1 MPISA
6 SSTPA
11 TTIMPDDRIW
21 PERAGSMTPLLRER
35 AAAIEAQ
42 RELTADVLDALHE
55 RELFRLTLPAHA
67 GGYELPVPVLA
78 AVTEIIAGADAS
90 TAWCLGQAF
99 GCAMSAAFM
108 DEDAAREVFGPPD
121 AVLAWGAGAQGT
133 AVATDGGYRVTGT
146 WKFASGAKHATW
158 LGGHCMVYEADGNPR
173 LGANG
178 VHANRTALF
187 PREQAAIADDWY
199 VMGLRGTR
207 SEGYTVEDLF
217 VESRLTLDRETPAE
231 CRLDSTLYIFPTTN
245 VYASVFSGVALGI
258 ARAMLDDLVGLAR
271 KKSQRGARTSMRD
284 SAVVHTRLAELEAQ
298 LRGRARLPA
307 RDDSRGLGRGGGL
320 PRAHDGAAR
329 PHPARDHVRHQSGDR
344 GLRAGLPPRGRDCD
358 IRGPCLR
365 TQVPRCARGLAASPG
380 APHEL
385 RDGGPPHARPRHRD
399 DLHVT
404 VEACFAPGSGGRGT
418 VSARKLLVHRVWRFP
433 CARIFDAIMLLC
445 ALHSMAQRRL
455 ECAAKESRHTQPK
468 PRTERLRDDR

>member
-1 MPISA
+1 
-6 SSTPA
+6 
-11 TTIMPDDRIW
+11 MPDDGVW
-21 PERAGSMTPLLRER
+21 PERARSMTPLLRER
-35 AAAIEAQ
+35 AAAIEAE

-55 RELFRLTLPAHA
+55 RELFRLTLPAYA
-67 GGYELPVPVLA
+67 GGYELPIPVLA

-108 DEDAAREVFGPPD
+108 DEEASREVFSPPD
-121 AVLAWGAGAQGT
+121 AVLAWGAGAQGA

-158 LGGHCMVYEADGNPR
+158 LGGHCTVYEADGNPR
-173 LGANG
+173 LDANG

-258 ARAMLDDLVGLAR
+258 ARAMLDDLVALVR
-271 KKSQRGARTSMRD
+271 KKSQRGARTSMRE
-284 SAVVHTRLAELEAQ
+284 SAVIHTRLAELEAQ
-298 LRGRARLPA
+298 L
-307 RDDSRGLGRGGGL
+307 
-320 PRAHDGAAR
+320 GAAR
-329 PHPARDHVRHQSGDR
+329 AYQRET
-344 GLRAGLPPRGRDCD
+344 
-358 IRGPCLR
+358 IRE
-365 TQVPRCARGLAASPG
+365 VWA
-380 APHEL
+380 E
-385 RDGGPPHARPRHRD
+385 
-399 DLHVT
+399 
-404 VEACFAPGSGGRGT
+404 VEASRELT
-418 VSARKLLVHRVWRFP
+418 
-433 CARIFDAIMLLC
+433 
-445 ALHSMAQRRL
+445 MAQRARIRL
-455 ECAAKESRHTQPK
+455 ATTHAINQATAVSEQVYRLAGATAIFEDHAFERRFRDAHAVSQQVQGRHTNFETVG
-468 PRTERLRDDR
+468 RHMLDLDIETIFM